1 MTDWWKEFLSED
13 VDDTSFSK
21 DLMELMTTYQLS
33 IDQQR
38 IFQSIKKGRN
48 LYLSDDLTDEDI
60 V

>member
-13 VDDTSFSK
+13 VDVTGFSK
-21 DLMELMTTYQLS
+21 DWTELMTTYQLS

>member
-13 VDDTSFSK
+13 VDVTGFSK
-21 DLMELMTTYQLS
+21 DWTELMTTYQPS